1 MLKGM
6 RANERRGAQREYSV
20 YMLRCAGGTLYTGIA
35 KDVAARLKQ
44 HQSGKGAAYTRT
56 RLPVVLVYQEDGFT
70 RGEALTR
77 EAAIKAL
84 PAKRKR
90 ALASS

>member
-1 MLKGM
+1 MKPKYKRMLKGM

-56 RLPVVLVYQEDGFT
+56 RLPVVLSIRKT
-70 RGEALTR
+70 AS
-77 EAAIKAL
+77 
-84 PAKRKR
+84 PAEKP
-90 ALASS
+90 